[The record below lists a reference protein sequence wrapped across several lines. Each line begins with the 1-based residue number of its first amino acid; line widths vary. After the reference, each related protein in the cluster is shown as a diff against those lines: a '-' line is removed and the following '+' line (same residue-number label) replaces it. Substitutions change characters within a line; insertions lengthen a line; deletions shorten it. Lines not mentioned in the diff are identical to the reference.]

1 MIFQLE
7 SNQKGLGGTLK
18 GSQDKTSSC
27 GIKLIRVDRKCNV
40 WTERVGDGAVRML
53 TLHGGPGLTHEYLEC
68 FENFLPREGVE
79 FHYYDQLGSGLS
91 DRPKDAS
98 LWTVDR
104 FRDEVEQVRL
114 GLGLDDFFLYGHSWG
129 GVLGIE
135 YALKF
140 QRHLKALIIS
150 DMTAS
155 TSSYEKYLNRLRLRF
170 PLGIRKM
177 LEEYEARGEYG
188 AAEYQEAMDKYF
200 YNKYMCRLKPWPEP
214 FVRAIRHTN
223 TEVFDTIHGP
233 NEFVATGTA
242 KGWDRWKDLTD
253 IKVPTLLLVGR
264 YDTMSVRDI
273 QSMAR
278 LMPNSRVVVCR
289 NGSHLCMYD
298 DQQTYFRGLLEFVKD
313 VEMNRFGRRKRVL

>member
-1 MIFQLE
+1 M
-7 SNQKGLGGTLK
+7 
-18 GSQDKTSSC
+18 
-27 GIKLIRVDRKCNV
+27 VDCKCNV

-91 DRPKDAS
+91 SKDAS

-155 TSSYEKYLNRLRLRF
+155 TASYEKYLNRLRLRF
-170 PLGIRKM
+170 
-177 LEEYEARGEYG
+177 
-188 AAEYQEAMDKYF
+188 
-200 YNKYMCRLKPWPEP
+200 
-214 FVRAIRHTN
+214 
-223 TEVFDTIHGP
+223 
-233 NEFVATGTA
+233 
-242 KGWDRWKDLTD
+242 RW
-253 IKVPTLLLVGR
+253 
-264 YDTMSVRDI
+264 
-273 QSMAR
+273 
-278 LMPNSRVVVCR
+278 
-289 NGSHLCMYD
+289 
-298 DQQTYFRGLLEFVKD
+298 E
-313 VEMNRFGRRKRVL
+313 